1 MSPLTMKFSVGPS
14 HPEIIGLPTGIGLC
28 IFMSVQNID
37 TLNLGGLGVS

>member
-1 MSPLTMKFSVGPS
+1 MSPLTMKFSVGSS